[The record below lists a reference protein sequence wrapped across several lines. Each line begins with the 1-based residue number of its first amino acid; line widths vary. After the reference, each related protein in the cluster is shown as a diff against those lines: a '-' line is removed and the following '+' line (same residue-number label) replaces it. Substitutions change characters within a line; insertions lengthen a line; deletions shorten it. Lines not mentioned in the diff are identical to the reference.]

1 MIAGVREILEFWKGD
16 DVTSTN
22 SQAFVKSQGE
32 RPLWIALALTSVF
45 LIAEVV
51 GGILTNSLA
60 LISDAAH
67 MFTDAAALGVSL
79 AAIRIGRRPADGKR
93 TFGYYRFEILAA
105 AFNAILLFL
114 VAMYI
119 IYEAY
124 DRIGNPAQIESMSM
138 LAVAAIGLVVNLIC
152 MRLLNKDKDE
162 SLNIKGAYLEVWS
175 DMLGSIGVIAG
186 AVVIKL
192 TGWSWVDSV
201 IAVAIGLW
209 VLPRTWTLLKESINV
224 LLEGVP
230 EGLGVDEIKAE
241 LLAFEGVVDV
251 HELHVWSIS
260 SGKAS
265 LTAHIVSPFEPG
277 RWTMLTAEIQRL
289 LGDRF
294 AIYHSTIQLENSVCI
309 QGVAEH
315 SYQSSVQ
322 QKDMSSP
329 TGLAKIAAPS
339 QDR

>member
-1 MIAGVREILEFWKGD
+1 M
-16 DVTSTN
+16 TSTN

-124 DRIGNPAQIESMSM
+124 ERIGNPAQIESMSM
-138 LAVAAIGLVVNLIC
+138 LAVAAIGLVVNLVS

-230 EGLGVDEIKAE
+230 EGLGVDEIKTT
-241 LLAFEGVVDV
+241 LVGVEGVVDV

-265 LTAHIVSPFEPG
+265 LTVHLVSPFKPE
-277 RWTMLTAEIQRL
+277 RWPALTVDIQRL
-289 LGDRF
+289 LGERF
-294 AIYHSTIQLENSVCI
+294 AIFHSTIQLENSVCN
-309 QGVAEH
+309 QGIAEH
-315 SYQSSVQ
+315 SYQAGQSGQTDLPPPSA
-322 QKDMSSP
+322 S
-329 TGLAKIAAPS
+329 LAKVAASGEAP
-339 QDR
+339 

>member
-1 MIAGVREILEFWKGD
+1 M
-16 DVTSTN
+16 TSANAQT
-22 SQAFVKSQGE
+22 SVQGQGE
-32 RPLWIALALTSVF
+32 RRLWIALALTSSF

-67 MFTDAAALGVSL
+67 MFTDAAALAVSL

-124 DRIGNPAQIESMSM
+124 QRIRNPAQIESTAM
-138 LAVAAIGLVVNLIC
+138 LFVAALGLVVNLIS
-152 MRLLNKDKDE
+152 MHLLNKDKDG

-186 AVVIKL
+186 AMVIKL
-192 TGWSWVDSV
+192 TGWSWIDSF

-209 VLPRTWTLLKESINV
+209 VLPRTWTLLKESVNV

-230 EGLGVDEIKAE
+230 EGLGIEDLKAS
-241 LLAFEGVVDV
+241 LFGIDGIFDV

-260 SGKAS
+260 SGKTS
-265 LTAHIVSPFEPG
+265 LTVHVASTYAPE
-277 RWTMLTAEIQRL
+277 RWPQLTIEIHRMLGEKFGISHA
-289 LGDRF
+289 
-294 AIYHSTIQLENSVCI
+294 TIQLENTVCD
-309 QGVAEH
+309 QGRPEH
-315 SYQSSVQ
+315 SYLSVAPQQS
-322 QKDMSSP
+322 D
-329 TGLAKIAAPS
+329 AAAPS
-339 QDR
+339 KRPGKVLSLSDREKR